1 MLLLFHVYLGNCRIF
16 LTWNNSIPQSS
27 SISIFF
33 PAILM
38 KLCHEV
44 TKTNLEGADF
54 MEGFC
59 NLICSLLDWNSN
71 RQFSCIFL
79 PTACWGLGSDKLSW
93 LCLKYINYETL
104 SYIESLGMLNEIPT
118 WYWPL
123 VIFSNYFLSS
133 IGDLT
138 IWNP

>member
-1 MLLLFHVYLGNCRIF
+1 MSTRSILTNFQNFFYQLYIVQVHILQITNYLFNIYCAILLTRNDVNMLDVFYLGNCRIF

-33 PAILM
+33 LAILM

-79 PTACWGLGSDKLSW
+79 PA
-93 LCLKYINYETL
+93 
-104 SYIESLGMLNEIPT
+104 
-118 WYWPL
+118 
-123 VIFSNYFLSS
+123 YFIKDSQAQN
-133 IGDLT
+133 G
-138 IWNP
+138 PEC